1 MQTHDLSLLSL
12 PALVDSDHAL
22 ARWGR
27 YLDADVLVE
36 IGADTW
42 MLHIHQ
48 GKILRA
54 RQGPFRMPSFTFAI
68 RIDADAFADF
78 LRPEPPPGRNDL
90 MALVRHR
97 LLALEGNLHPFF
109 SHLIWFKLVFAKL
122 REAPAT

>member
-1 MQTHDLSLLSL
+1 MVTQDLLLLSL
-12 PALVDSDHAL
+12 PALVNDDRAL

-36 IGADTW
+36 VGADIW

-48 GKILRA
+48 GKILQV

-68 RIDADAFADF
+68 RIDADAFAEF
-78 LRPEPPPGRNDL
+78 LRPEPVPGRNDL

-97 LLALEGNLHPFF
+97 LLRLEGDLHPFF
-109 SHLIWFKLVFAKL
+109 SHLIWFKFVFAKL
-122 REAPAT
+122 REAPIT

>member
-1 MQTHDLSLLSL
+1 MVTQHLLLLSL
-12 PALVDSDHAL
+12 PALVNDDHAL

-36 IGADTW
+36 IGADSW

-48 GKILRA
+48 GKILEV

-68 RIDADAFADF
+68 RIDADAFAEF
-78 LRPEPPPGRNDL
+78 LRPEPVPGRNDL

-97 LLALEGNLHPFF
+97 LLRLEGNLHPFF
-109 SHLIWFKLVFAKL
+109 SHLIWFKFVFAKL
-122 REAPAT
+122 REAPIT